1 MKVVLDTNLLISAFI
16 TPNGEPAQ
24 VVKLLQTEDFY
35 LLLSANVLTELERVI
50 QYPKLRKLYQ
60 YTDEQIAT
68 FLEGLRRV
76 AVWVEETEPLSVVQ
90 NDESDNRFLELAV
103 AGNARYIITG
113 DKRHLLKI
121 RRYQSIEIVSPIE
134 FLTLIR
140 AERT

>member
-24 VVKLLQTEDFY
+24 GVKLLQTEEIY
-35 LLLSANVLTELERVI
+35 LLLSEDVSIELERVI

-60 YTDEQIAT
+60 YTDEQVAA
-68 FLEGLRRV
+68 FLEGLRRI
-76 AVWVEETEPLSVVQ
+76 AIWVEETEPLSVVQ
-90 NDESDNRFLELAV
+90 NDESDNRFIELAV

-140 AERT
+140 TERT